1 MSCLIDSG
9 YKGSITWL
17 GRVMKPVENIRS
29 EALKT
34 AKSNFEVIV
43 GESHSGTTRPA
54 CVFPCYTPKIQKF
67 ETHASFQSF
76 RQEKMQK
83 FQKVLDCLSLI
94 QDGWVHPLLLQGS
107 LTIRISHQGCDYKR
121 KQAQF

>member
-9 YKGSITWL
+9 YKGSVTWL

-54 CVFPCYTPKIQKF
+54 CLRACFHAIPQKYRNSKHTPAFNPFGRRKC
-67 ETHASFQSF
+67 
-76 RQEKMQK
+76 RKM
-83 FQKVLDCLSLI
+83 S
-94 QDGWVHPLLLQGS
+94 
-107 LTIRISHQGCDYKR
+107 Y
-121 KQAQF
+121 